1 MESHGASEMNNEEK
15 RRPGRPRSRPD
26 EEPGQFVGFRAPREL
41 KNRLEATAAQNGRS
55 ISTEAQFRL
64 EQSFRNEDVDR
75 AMDMAYGPQTA
86 GLIEA
91 LGLTIRDTVTLSSSP
106 ASPLQSGWLS
116 DPSVFASVKAA
127 VDTIFEGLRPAGD
140 AAQVSMHGHPV
151 GPGVAAGILRDIAYG
166 KADSAADHARLGA
179 RLREKLGPAA
189 TRRLKAALEGQA
201 HQPEPNQ

>member
-1 MESHGASEMNNEEK
+1 MDNEEK

-41 KNRLEATAAQNGRS
+41 KNRRETTAAQNGRS

-75 AMDMAYGPQTA
+75 VMDMAYGPQTA

-91 LGLTIRDTVTLSSSP
+91 LGLAIRDTVTLSSSP

-116 DPSVFASVKAA
+116 DPNIFASVKEA
-127 VDTIFEGLRPAGD
+127 VDTIFDRLRPAGNGVP
-140 AAQVSMHGHPV
+140 VSRPGPFGPSPV
-151 GPGVAAGILRDIAYG
+151 GKGVADGILQDIAYG

-179 RLREKLGPAA
+179 RLREKLGPKAA
-189 TRRLKAALEGQA
+189 QCLRAALEQA
-201 HQPEPNQ
+201 PQPEANQ

>member
-1 MESHGASEMNNEEK
+1 MDNEEK

-86 GLIEA
+86 GLVEA
-91 LGLTIRDTVTLSSSP
+91 LGLDQHL
-106 ASPLQSGWLS
+106 
-116 DPSVFASVKAA
+116 
-127 VDTIFEGLRPAGD
+127 
-140 AAQVSMHGHPV
+140 
-151 GPGVAAGILRDIAYG
+151 
-166 KADSAADHARLGA
+166 
-179 RLREKLGPAA
+179 LGP
-189 TRRLKAALEGQA
+189 RRGNREHPPQGRQPQRFHVRGPLCRDRASFCQLLIGFVL
-201 HQPEPNQ
+201 PEPLE